1 MYCSCCGFLVFHV
14 VLLFSSDV
22 LPGFF
27 MRHHRVF
34 LDKVR
39 IHQVDKELQRKGIE
53 SLGGFLFRSWS
64 MVVLH
69 TPVYTTKVWTVYEMA
84 CFLSVHPGGRLVWLP
99 VDKALANVL
108 ASFLNML
115 YKVAVWCMSLVS
127 TREWLALPSWLL
139 FFPLV
144 PLVAC
149 MMSFV
154 GNVTRDQAESEDD
167 LRHCAVESDRA
178 VVERNVASLMRDLK
192 LVPLDSTHEEALH
205 VFDRMVQ
212 NTLPRAMRSS
222 IGRAGVRYEL
232 VVVVVFCASL
242 FKAFD
247 VVAAQV
253 FGGASSQ
260 AVVATVLERTTLVFA
275 LMPLGIALFWALSG
289 RCTHLS
295 GGSSVLFVLL
305 LSGLWMVWTTSV
317 NVVLELA
324 LSVAREDLFALVL
337 FSLVSAA
344 CLLLAYFV
352 FRRAP
357 GQQRKRRTGAVSET
371 IEDLAEALG
380 SYNQYMGADVVSR
393 RSFEWTDLPKCFRA
407 WVRGEAATELR
418 AAPQRRS

>member
-1 MYCSCCGFLVFHV
+1 M
-14 VLLFSSDV
+14 
-22 LPGFF
+22 
-27 MRHHRVF
+27 F
-34 LDKVR
+34 LDKVC

-53 SLGGFLFRSWS
+53 SLGGFLFHSWS
-64 MVVLH
+64 MVVFY

-99 VDKALANVL
+99 VDVALANVL

-115 YKVAVWCMSLVS
+115 YNVAVWGMSLVS

-149 MMSFV
+149 MMYFV
-154 GNVTRDQAESEDD
+154 GNVTRDQAKSEDD
-167 LRHCAVESDRA
+167 LRHFSIRKAVCAVESDRA
-178 VVERNVASLMRDLK
+178 VVERNVASLLRDLK
-192 LVPLDSTHEEALH
+192 LVPLDSTHEEALQ
-205 VFDRMVQ
+205 VFDRVVQ
-212 NTLPRAMRSS
+212 STLPRAMRSS
-222 IGRAGVRYEL
+222 IGRAGIRYEL
-232 VVVVVFCASL
+232 VVVVFCVSL

-253 FGGASSQ
+253 FAGASSQ

-275 LMPLGIALFWALSG
+275 LMPLGVAFLWALSG

-295 GGSSVLFVLL
+295 GGSRVLFVLL
-305 LSGLWMVWTTSV
+305 LSGLWMVWTPSV

-324 LSVAREDLFALVL
+324 LSFAREDLFALVL
-337 FSLVSAA
+337 FSLVLAA
-344 CLLLAYFV
+344 CLLLTYFV

-357 GQQRKRRTGAVSET
+357 EQQRKRRTGAVSET
-371 IEDLAEALG
+371 IEDLAEALR
-380 SYNQYMGADVVSR
+380 SYNQQMDTYVVSR
-393 RSFEWTDLPKCFRA
+393 RSFEWTDLPKCFRT